1 MAMIRFE
8 QVSKN
13 YGKVEAVK
21 NLDFSVDRGVCFG
34 FLGPNGA
41 GKTTTIKMLTGILIP
56 TGGRILIDGFD
67 IQLEP
72 DKAKQLIGF
81 IPDKPFIYDKL
92 TGAEFLDFI
101 LDIYRIGRKTAES
114 KRRELLDIFSLTDWQ
129 NELVENYSHGMK
141 QKLVITGVLIHNPR
155 LMVIDEP
162 MVGLDPHGHKIVK
175 QLLRE
180 FCANG
185 NTIFMSTHTLS
196 VAQELCHRISI
207 IDKGNIIATGNL
219 AELRSQ
225 AHEES
230 DQLERIFL
238 KLTEPAE

>member
-1 MAMIRFE
+1 MIRFE

-13 YGKVEAVK
+13 YGAVEAVK
-21 NLDFSVDRGVCFG
+21 NLDFSVEKGVCFG

-56 TGGRILIDGFD
+56 TGGRILIDGHD
-67 IQLEP
+67 IQREP

-101 LDIYRIGRKTAES
+101 LDIYKIGRKTAEP
-114 KRRELLDIFSLTDWQ
+114 KRRELLKVFALADWQ

-141 QKLVITGVLIHNPR
+141 QKLVITGVLIHNP
-155 LMVIDEP
+155 LVMVIDEP

-175 QLLRE
+175 HLLRE

-207 IDKGNIIATGNL
+207 IDKGNIIATGDIG
-219 AELRSQ
+219 ELRSQ
-225 AHEES
+225 AHADS
-230 DQLERIFL
+230 DQLEQIFL